1 MATPTVTIVSLPLH
15 SFVACPI
22 CSTLIARDAKVWQV
36 HLETNHSGVAGT
48 WADTGIRGNLIG
60 MTGTRLFRD
69 GSRVKYYAPTC
80 YGCGAVFADGV
91 SPAAINVNLLAHLLA
106 VHGAS

>member
-1 MATPTVTIVSLPLH
+1 MAQPTVTIVRLLRH

-22 CSTLIARDAKVWQV
+22 CSIQLARDAMAWQV
-36 HLETNHSGVAGT
+36 HFEANHSAISGT
-48 WADTGIRGNLIG
+48 WTDAGIRGNLIG

-69 GSRVKYYAPTC
+69 GTTVEYYAPTD
-80 YGCGAVFADGV
+80 YGCGAVFDTNA
-91 SPAAINVNLLAHLLA
+91 LLVAHLLA